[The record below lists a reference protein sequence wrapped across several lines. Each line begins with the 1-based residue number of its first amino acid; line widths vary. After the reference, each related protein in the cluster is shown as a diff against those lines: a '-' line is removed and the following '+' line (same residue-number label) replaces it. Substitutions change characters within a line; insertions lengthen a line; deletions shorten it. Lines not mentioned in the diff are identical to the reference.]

1 MIDDPYA
8 NVDELIEGY
17 FADEKI
23 LAADTAR
30 HRADH
35 TPIPADPLPGY
46 DGRLFDWLTEMLG
59 YGPPDGPERAWP
71 IVLELVTRAPDD
83 RALTFVGCGAIEDL
97 VLNAGDQF
105 ADRITE
111 QARTNPRF
119 RRALCHAWYTADVPA
134 VLKNLIEESRL
145 LEYP

>member
-1 MIDDPYA
+1 M
-8 NVDELIEGY
+8 
-17 FADEKI
+17 
-23 LAADTAR
+23 
-30 HRADH
+30 
-35 TPIPADPLPGY
+35 
-46 DGRLFDWLTEMLG
+46 
-59 YGPPDGPERAWP
+59 
-71 IVLELVTRAPDD
+71 LELVTRAPDD

-111 QARTNPRF
+111 QARTNPGF

-134 VLKNLIEESRL
+134 VLKDLIEESRL